1 MQHSVQE
8 YAAIASDCNWYALLV
23 RSRHEFVT
31 GELLRKRGIEVFLPS
46 ITRRRRWSDRE
57 KSVTVPIFPGYLFVH
72 IRPRADAFLQVVN
85 ARGSVSFVSHEPGH
99 PTPVDPLEMEALLLM
114 SGSGQTI
121 DIYPHL
127 CEGARVRVKRGP
139 LAGAEGV
146 LLRKDKHEL
155 FLVNI
160 SILGRSMGMR
170 IEAEDLEAA

>member
-1 MQHSVQE
+1 MNG
-8 YAAIASDCNWYALLV
+8 DRNWYALLV

-46 ITRRRRWSDRE
+46 VTRRKRWSDRE

-72 IRPRADAFLQVVN
+72 LQPRADAFLQVVT
-85 ARGSVSFVSHEPGH
+85 ARGSVSIVSQEPGH
-99 PTPVDPLEMEALLLM
+99 PTAVDPREMDALLLM
-114 SGSGQTI
+114 TGTGQTI

-146 LLRKDKHEL
+146 LMQKEKHEL

-170 IEAEDLEAA
+170 IDAADLEAA